1 MRGCNGLRAGAA
13 GRPQSSLYTLSQQA
27 AADLVRI
34 LDESEARWG
43 ESIAERTEA
52 RLKRQFERIGSGMA
66 MGHQRTD
73 VPEELPLLFVVEKP
87 FVIAFD
93 RASRTIVRVLHERS
107 DVGRALRR

>member
-1 MRGCNGLRAGAA
+1 MRGRDDLRAGAA
-13 GRPQSSLYTLSQQA
+13 ERPQSSLYTLSRQT

-34 LDESEARWG
+34 LDESETRWG
-43 ESIAERTEA
+43 EIIAELTEA

-66 MGHQRTD
+66 MGHRRAD

-107 DVGRALRR
+107 DVGRALRG